1 MNRNRWLALGALLL
15 LVAAGGAAW
24 QFAAPSPAS
33 GALPPIDPG
42 NTEQVALG
50 RDVYAAQCAA
60 CHGAQLEGQHDWQT
74 RLPNGRLPAPP
85 HDASGHTWH
94 HPDSQL
100 FAITKYGIGPFAPQG
115 YQSDMPAFEG
125 VLSDAEIAAV
135 LAFIKSTWPRE
146 IRQRHDSLN
155 RNATK

>member
-24 QFAAPSPAS
+24 QVVVPSPAS

-42 NTEQVALG
+42 DTEQVALG
-50 RDVYAAQCAA
+50 RDVYAAQCAV
-60 CHGAQLEGQHDWQT
+60 CHGARLEGQPDWQV

-100 FAITKYGIGPFAPQG
+100 FAITKYGIGPFAPQD

-125 VLSDAEIAAV
+125 VLSNAEIAAV

-155 RNATK
+155 RNAIK